1 MSDIRRNVMKVSE
14 ILREASYEG
23 NIGMM
28 EIAKFYMK
36 ASPHQKAHFKKLVA
50 AKMNKAAWDLVYG
63 VIRGEHLKDTP
74 GVTD

>member
-1 MSDIRRNVMKVSE
+1 MLVSDILV
-14 ILREASYEG
+14 EASYAG
-23 NIGMM
+23 NLGMM
-28 EIAKFYMK
+28 EVAKFYMK

-63 VIRGEHLKDTP
+63 VIRGERLKDSP